1 MSPRPAA
8 ATRYFV
14 VMLDLG
20 SFGFE
25 AIVDPTLTR
34 TDILGRIVDGNYP
47 HDRIVSIHAIKTD
60 GTWDDVSDALINA
73 ALDVREAA

>member
-25 AIVDPTLTR
+25 SIVHPELSR
-34 TDILGRIVDGNYP
+34 ADIIARIADGNYP
-47 HDRIVSIHAIKTD
+47 HERIVSIHAIKTD
-60 GTWDDVSDALINA
+60 GTWDDVSDALINEA
-73 ALDVREAA
+73 FDVREAA